1 MARGSAPDGDQPDPE
16 ETRQRQ
22 ELLAEIGRIG
32 YVRRGTLLQ
41 RPNRCG
47 TATCRCH
54 ADPPRMHGPYWQ
66 WTRKV
71 RGKTVTQRV
80 SEEQAA
86 LLGTWLENA
95 RRLDQLLVELD
106 VLSTQ
111 VTDRILA
118 AAPRR

>member
-1 MARGSAPDGDQPDPE
+1 MARGSAPHGDQPVPE
-16 ETRQRQ
+16 ETRRRQ
-22 ELLAEIGRIG
+22 ELLAEIARIG

-86 LLGTWLENA
+86 LLRTWLENA
-95 RRLDQLLVELD
+95 RHLDQLLAEID

-111 VTDRILA
+111 VTDCILA
-118 AAPRR
+118 AASPR

>member
-1 MARGSAPDGDQPDPE
+1 MARGSAPHGDQPVPE
-16 ETRQRQ
+16 ETRRRR

-66 WTRKV
+66 WTRKL

-86 LLGTWLENA
+86 LLRTWLENA
-95 RRLDQLLVELD
+95 RHLDQLLAEID

-118 AAPRR
+118 AASPR

>member
-1 MARGSAPDGDQPDPE
+1 MARGSVPHGDQPAPE
-16 ETRQRQ
+16 ETRRRQ
-22 ELLAEIGRIG
+22 ELLVEIGRIG

-71 RGKTVTQRV
+71 HGKTVTQRV
-80 SEEQAA
+80 SEDQAA
-86 LLGTWLENA
+86 LLHTWLENA
-95 RRLDQLLVELD
+95 RRLDQLLAEID
-106 VLSTQ
+106 ALSTQ

-118 AAPRR
+118 TASRR